1 MKSQT
6 RPCLWS
12 CIPQSEPAPRDR
24 HKHAC
29 CTHGNSVY
37 LFGGRETN
45 VQNDFWRYNVVS
57 NEWHELDCNTDG
69 APEELEEHTM
79 EAHQGVLYVFGGMLD
94 SAYSEGKTPLWMY
107 AIGKGYSAGDRGFSE
122 AILYKALIFLSSLP
136 DTEEWVHWQRTANN
150 AGGVLYVFGGML
162 DSAYNEGKTP
172 LWMYAIGKGY
182 SAGDRGFSEA
192 ILYKTLI
199 FLSSLPDTEEWVHWQ
214 RTANNAGR
222 PVPINRKGHSAVIWD
237 SAMHVYGGYIDMKGS
252 SQEFWTFHFG
262 PFLIFILE
270 LLLFLFQRP
279 VPINR
284 KGHSAVIWDSA
295 MHVYGGYIDM
305 KGSSQEFW
313 TFHFDSQEWSLP
325 PPSSCDAGPGPRH
338 GHSATVYRSAMF
350 LYGGLM
356 GLREQSDFWKWN
368 FCSQSW
374 ACIKTLFTS
383 LSWEKL
389 GTSTGTVPPSK
400 IYHCCAGLGPSFQ
413 PQSSRDCLPQG
424 SPTSHERNNCPKYR
438 LFKNR
443 CSPASNCVAP
453 KCPQEGIEMQ
463 TFFIQSDRE
472 PQGGREEDTLLHS
485 PVRME
490 SCIADRIACEGPPP
504 QDSFISYLEA
514 EDSMVARLPD
524 SLLVIGGK
532 PWFNQ
537 TSVSIWQ
544 MILSD
549 VQKHGRRADS
559 ASGNATT
566 E

>member
-1 MKSQT
+1 MRSQT
-6 RPCLWS
+6 GPCLWS

-150 AGGVLYVFGGML
+150 AGVRH
-162 DSAYNEGKTP
+162 DS
-172 LWMYAIGKGY
+172 I
-182 SAGDRGFSEA
+182 
-192 ILYKTLI
+192 
-199 FLSSLPDTEEWVHWQ
+199 EECIIVNQSPVRLQWEQ
-214 RTANNAGR
+214 R
-222 PVPINRKGHSAVIWD
+222 
-237 SAMHVYGGYIDMKGS
+237 
-252 SQEFWTFHFG
+252 
-262 PFLIFILE
+262 
-270 LLLFLFQRP
+270 
-279 VPINR
+279 
-284 KGHSAVIWDSA
+284 HSAVIWDSA

-374 ACIKTLFTS
+374 ACIKTLSGPSKLIGHSAVVYDDCMLLFGGGETQNFPKNILWKFSFTS

-389 GTSTGTVPPSK
+389 GTSTGTAPPSK

-472 PQGGREEDTLLHS
+472 PQGGREEDALLHS

-524 SLLVIGGK
+524 SLLVHS
-532 PWFNQ
+532 PP
-537 TSVSIWQ
+537 VSP
-544 MILSD
+544 LSLQGIYPQHLSQFPPL
-549 VQKHGRRADS
+549 V
-559 ASGNATT
+559 NARCCIYN
-566 E
+566 

>member
-1 MKSQT
+1 MRSQT
-6 RPCLWS
+6 GPCLWS
-12 CIPQSEPAPRDR
+12 CIPQSQPAPRDR

-37 LFGGRETN
+37 LLGGRETN

-69 APEELEEHTM
+69 APEELEEHTI
-79 EAHQGVLYVFGGMLD
+79 EAHQGILYVFGGMLD

-107 AIGKGYSAGDRGFSE
+107 A
-122 AILYKALIFLSSLP
+122 L
-136 DTEEWVHWQRTANN
+136 
-150 AGGVLYVFGGML
+150 
-162 DSAYNEGKTP
+162 
-172 LWMYAIGKGY
+172 
-182 SAGDRGFSEA
+182 
-192 ILYKTLI
+192 
-199 FLSSLPDTEEWVHWQ
+199 DTEEWVHWQ

-237 SAMHVYGGYIDMKGS
+237 SAMHI
-252 SQEFWTFHFG
+252 
-262 PFLIFILE
+262 
-270 LLLFLFQRP
+270 
-279 VPINR
+279 
-284 KGHSAVIWDSA
+284 
-295 MHVYGGYIDM
+295 YGGYIDM

-313 TFHFDSQEWSLP
+313 TFHFDSQEWSLLA
-325 PPSSCDAGPGPRH
+325 PSSCDAGPGPRH

-356 GLREQSDFWKWN
+356 GLREKSDFWKWN

-374 ACIKTLFTS
+374 ACIKTLSGPSKLIGHSAVVYKDCMLLFGGGETQNFPKNVLWKFSFTS

-389 GTSTGTVPPSK
+389 GTSTGTAPPSK

-413 PQSSRDCLPQG
+413 TQSSRDCSPQG
-424 SPTSHERNNCPKYR
+424 SPTGHERDNCSKYR
-438 LFKNR
+438 PFKNR
-443 CSPASNCVAP
+443 LYPASNCVAP
-453 KCPQEGIEMQ
+453 KCPEEGIEMQ

-472 PQGGREEDTLLHS
+472 PQGGREKDALLHS

-490 SCIADRIACEGPPP
+490 SCITDRTACEGPSP

-514 EDSMVARLPD
+514 EDSMAACLPD

-532 PWFNQ
+532 PWCSQ

-544 MILSD
+544 MTLTDVQKHGRRADSAGGNAMTLTDVQKHGRRADSAGGNAMTLNDVQKHGWRADSAGGNAMTLNDVQKHGWRADSPGGNAMTLSD

-559 ASGNATT
+559 AGVDAASSQ
-566 E
+566 